1 MRTSP
6 TSGTTPQTI
15 PAPTATLRRHV
26 AADCPVPST
35 VATTWLLRG
44 STRKTSQRAAQ
55 TASGPAA
62 IALISSHGGSRTRR
76 GSGILATIGD
86 AAVSGPAGCVAG
98 TPTARRLPLVR
109 RPTTTKAVT
118 TVAIPTTVNSGVPDE
133 RGSGGH
139 GRWAR
144 RTRDQRPL
152 TMARSY
158 GPLRASASRRVGRS
172 PVARASTTQCPA
184 GLFGVPERERGLDE
198 AAWVRACG

>member
-1 MRTSP
+1 MRVPSTVSGSAGSPGSPGQQTAHTPAAVTATDAPTAPTGTRAATRLVAGSMRTSP

-86 AAVSGPAGCVAG
+86 AAVSG
-98 TPTARRLPLVR
+98 
-109 RPTTTKAVT
+109 
-118 TVAIPTTVNSGVPDE
+118 
-133 RGSGGH
+133 
-139 GRWAR
+139 
-144 RTRDQRPL
+144 
-152 TMARSY
+152 
-158 GPLRASASRRVGRS
+158 SASRRVGRS
-172 PVARASTTQCPA
+172 PVARAYTTQCPA